1 MNKNS
6 LSSLN
11 SFNFVNSNDEDMVHY
26 INELVDL
33 IKEHYK
39 IIKNEIKEG
48 KTLSSNEKLDLNI
61 ILNIESQ
68 LNSFFSKAKEII
80 NKLKLTRKRK
90 KQCEKESKTFNLISP
105 KSNMNLYKNMKF
117 KNMNLSYVNEK
128 ELKSCNSQKNMNK
141 LNNNNFISIEK
152 YKNNIISKNKHKKYY
167 SKESKN
173 STNDDTSFDFKQN
186 LYIKRIKKNESEN
199 NNNFIHSNPKRNI
212 KVNKSK
218 LSDYKEKT
226 NYCLDNKYINE
237 YKLQNDTIIKNN
249 LTISKM
255 KSEIE
260 NLQKQLK
267 KEKNRNINIKTKNK
281 EPLNKKK
288 NKLEDN
294 IMKNL
299 EIKITKLTSDLK
311 NSNDLYS
318 EKLSNVKK
326 EMENHIENIINLKN
340 EIEEYDKYCENE
352 YLKNNSLPN
361 QANSENYYLDL
372 IEKDKLKISELSKIN
387 DELSNKNNELSLNN
401 LELNNSKSKLLNE
414 NSQLITV
421 KKELENKINNLKKQ
435 LEIMKENKE
444 NNINY
449 SFSNMTNNSNL
460 VVFSKDNESDNEN
473 ENEKEK
479 VNESIFVNKKNKNE
493 KSEEQIT
500 QEIKELQNEIKI
512 KDLTINTLTEEINL
526 KDNQISQL
534 IVEKANLSNYQNNL
548 NKSKL
553 NRSQSE
559 KIYSKLQKENNELIK
574 QLSKITNNLGKIM
587 DENEYNKIRISKLNK
602 KLNDK
607 DNFQSKEIIEKYEQK
622 LKEINNKYKK
632 NEIYLQEQIN
642 ELKLSNIEKDENN
655 KALQNE
661 YLKLKWDIEEK
672 K

>member
-11 SFNFVNSNDEDMVHY
+11 SFNFVNSNDEDMVHS

-105 KSNMNLYKNMKF
+105 KSNMNLYKNIKF
-117 KNMNLSYVNEK
+117 NMNLSYIYEK
-128 ELKSCNSQKNMNK
+128 ELKSCNSQKNVNQF
-141 LNNNNFISIEK
+141 NNNNFISIEK
-152 YKNNIISKNKHKKYY
+152 YKNNIICKNKHKKYN

-186 LYIKRIKKNESEN
+186 LYLKRIKKNESEN
-199 NNNFIHSNPKRNI
+199 NNNFNHSNPKNI

-318 EKLSNVKK
+318 KKLSNIKK
-326 EMENHIENIINLKN
+326 EMENHIENIMNLKN

-352 YLKNNSLPN
+352 YLKNNSLLN
-361 QANSENYYLDL
+361 KTNSENYYLDL

-460 VVFSKDNESDNEN
+460 VIFSKDNESDNDNEN
-473 ENEKEK
+473 EKEKEK
-479 VNESIFVNKKNKNE
+479 VNESIIVNKKNKNE
-493 KSEEQIT
+493 KSEQQIT

-512 KDLTINTLTEEINL
+512 KDLTINTLTEEINI